1 MTANDMVD
9 FFIGT
14 HLTHLV
20 HVETFVMVDTIIKT
34 HVTLAM
40 VYPPCGT

>member
-1 MTANDMVD
+1 MIANNMVD

-20 HVETFVMVDTIIKT
+20 HVETFVLVNTLIKT

-40 VYPPCGT
+40 V

>member
-1 MTANDMVD
+1 MVD
-9 FFIGT
+9 FFIGM
-14 HLTHLV
+14 HLTHL
-20 HVETFVMVDTIIKT
+20 HVENIVMVDTIIKT